1 MIFIQST
8 IYFPVVISIVCS
20 CWYHSQVTLLDLEG
34 KQSPTLK
41 AILNKETICFLQLIT
56 VIQLSSTTITLCHF
70 AISDTRSDHGFNLN
84 LGISNTYVGEGSS
97 GNENSEQ
104 PHLNYVHHA

>member
-1 MIFIQST
+1 MNSILELPVITVIEEYVIEGKEMQKWHSSEIRLSPGSDRCPASLHTNLIFLI
-8 IYFPVVISIVCS
+8 
-20 CWYHSQVTLLDLEG
+20 WLDLEG

-56 VIQLSSTTITLCHF
+56 VIQLSSTTITLC
-70 AISDTRSDHGFNLN
+70 
-84 LGISNTYVGEGSS
+84 SS

>member
-1 MIFIQST
+1 MQKWHSSEIRLSPDRCPASLHTNLIFLI
-8 IYFPVVISIVCS
+8 
-20 CWYHSQVTLLDLEG
+20 WWDLEG

-41 AILNKETICFLQLIT
+41 AILNKEKICFLQLI
-56 VIQLSSTTITLCHF
+56 TITLCHF

-104 PHLNYVHHA
+104 PHLSYVYHA